1 MLRPT
6 TLGFSSEDHI
16 VFKGERSEEI
26 VIILKKENYEID
38 CFSVFTP
45 GVEFITGPSKP
56 RELSRTTLN
65 DFQKENVTED
75 LVVLTVLTAPSYNS
89 GKRFRFIA
97 YRQNE
102 GRFSMRKLNQLE
114 EKADLRIQE
123 VKW

>member
-1 MLRPT
+1 M
-6 TLGFSSEDHI
+6 
-16 VFKGERSEEI
+16 
-26 VIILKKENYEID
+26 
-38 CFSVFTP
+38 FTP
-45 GVEFITGPSKP
+45 GVEFITGLSKP

-65 DFQKENVTED
+65 DFQKEKVTED
-75 LVVLTVLTAPSYNS
+75 LVLLAVLTAPSYNS

-123 VKW
+123 VKCK